1 MCRPGDCVN
10 LTLLITA
17 GLFLL
22 VFVSRDHQGGPPG
35 LGGLGPGARLGL
47 PAEHGSGPASQVN
60 KHFSCRPFSTLKM
73 LFKEFEK
80 SLNCIKR
87 KVSSSVGAQK
97 LKTNIVEKH
106 LNILLQAGVCRR
118 RGVELYPGLG
128 EAPGGEHHLPPLQ
141 DRDLR

>member
-22 VFVSRDHQGGPPG
+22 VLLSRDHQGGPQG
-35 LGGLGPGARLGL
+35 LGGLGPGARLRL
-47 PAEHGSGPASQVN
+47 PAEHGSQVN

-106 LNILLQAGVCRR
+106 LNILFQAGVCRR
-118 RGVELYPGLG
+118 CGVELYPGLG
-128 EAPGGEHHLPPLQ
+128 EAPGGEHHLPPLPG
-141 DRDLR
+141 RDLR